1 MFSND
6 KEKKTL
12 YRGCYRL
19 KLYLIYIDLN
29 FAHTQQTTTTTTRTI
44 IIIKNWG
51 SAEKNLIYNFYL
63 AETINVFTI
72 SIS

>member
-1 MFSND
+1 MSSND
-6 KEKKTL
+6 KEKTL

-19 KLYLIYIDLN
+19 KLYLIYVDLN
-29 FAHTQQTTTTTTRTI
+29 FAHTQPKKKII

>member
-1 MFSND
+1 MI
-6 KEKKTL
+6 KKKTS

-29 FAHTQQTTTTTTRTI
+29 FAHTQQTTTTTTTTTI